1 MDWQRARVQEAA
13 DEVPPGCLPRT
24 LEVILRNDAVEAA
37 RPGDQAIFT
46 GALVAVPDVAAITA
60 PGERTEARQ
69 GGVPGGGG
77 GGGGGGDGGVTG
89 PRFLGVRELTYHL
102 AFLATGVEDASSR
115 RTGSAAAALGGAGS
129 VAPGSASAETPASVV
144 ASLTDAEA
152 ADLELMRANPRLYA
166 DAARSIAPGVLGA
179 DDIKRSVLLQLVGG
193 VPKVTPDG
201 IRLRG
206 DINVAIVGDP
216 SMAKS
221 QVLKYVAGFL
231 PHSVYTS
238 GRASSAA
245 GLTAS
250 VVREAD
256 SGELC
261 IEAGALLLANGAV
274 CCIDEFDKMD
284 VKVRARQENERIVC
298 APGVGG
304 LTQTHT
310 HTQNSTT
317 LPTVLKKTTRQDQ
330 VAIHEAMEQQTI
342 SITKAGIQATLVA
355 RTAILAGANPAGGRY
370 DKSKPLRFNVA
381 LPPAILSR
389 FDLLHVMA
397 DERDD
402 EADAALAV
410 HIVAVHRAAAPV
422 GVGAEEAARLP
433 PRPPPP
439 PGLAAPYSTDQLQ
452 RYVRLARSHKPRL
465 TAAACASIVTAY
477 KRLRTDDAA
486 PGSATAYRITVRQL
500 EALIRLS
507 EALARVRLADE
518 VGPGDVREAVRL
530 VRHSVVTVEAPDE
543 DLAAYAE
550 DGEGGG
556 GGGGEAGEW
565 GVVAPPPPPAAG
577 EEGAGG
583 AAADGGLPAAAAAAA
598 PSAAAAAA
606 TAPAPQP
613 LAAPLCVPAAKVER
627 VKELLLM
634 RLRSLEEAGGAGDGT
649 GPAAAQVGGVPVAA
663 QSQRA
668 LLEWYFDFL
677 AGRGE
682 LAGVEDPAAEAGLVA
697 AVVSYLVRARD
708 VFVVVEQ
715 PARREGEGDAA
726 YRRRSTA
733 ERLLAINPNFAD
745 E

>member
-1 MDWQRARVQEAA
+1 
-13 DEVPPGCLPRT
+13 
-24 LEVILRNDAVEAA
+24 
-37 RPGDQAIFT
+37 
-46 GALVAVPDVAAITA
+46 
-60 PGERTEARQ
+60 
-69 GGVPGGGG
+69 
-77 GGGGGGDGGVTG
+77 
-89 PRFLGVRELTYHL
+89 
-102 AFLATGVEDASSR
+102 
-115 RTGSAAAALGGAGS
+115 
-129 VAPGSASAETPASVV
+129 
-144 ASLTDAEA
+144 
-152 ADLELMRANPRLYA
+152 
-166 DAARSIAPGVLGA
+166 
-179 DDIKRSVLLQLVGG
+179 
-193 VPKVTPDG
+193 
-201 IRLRG
+201 
-206 DINVAIVGDP
+206 
-216 SMAKS
+216 
-221 QVLKYVAGFL
+221 
-231 PHSVYTS
+231 
-238 GRASSAA
+238 
-245 GLTAS
+245 
-250 VVREAD
+250 
-256 SGELC
+256 
-261 IEAGALLLANGAV
+261 
-274 CCIDEFDKMD
+274 
-284 VKVRARQENERIVC
+284 
-298 APGVGG
+298 
-304 LTQTHT
+304 
-310 HTQNSTT
+310 
-317 LPTVLKKTTRQDQ
+317 
-330 VAIHEAMEQQTI
+330 MEQQTI

-402 EADAALAV
+402 EADAALAA

-422 GVGAEEAARLP
+422 GVGEEEAATLP

-439 PGLAAPYSTDQLQ
+439 PGLAAPYTTDQLQ
-452 RYVRLARSHKPRL
+452 RYVRLARAHKPRL
-465 TAAACASIVTAY
+465 TAAAAASIVTAY

-507 EALARVRLADE
+507 EALARVRLAGE

-556 GGGGEAGEW
+556 GGGGEGGEW
-565 GVVAPPPPPAAG
+565 GVVAPPPPAEG
-577 EEGAGG
+577 EE
-583 AAADGGLPAAAAAAA
+583 AAAAAA
-598 PSAAAAAA
+598 PAEGGDAPMLDAD
-606 TAPAPQP
+606 APAPAEAAP
-613 LAAPLCVPAAKVER
+613 AAPAPPAAPLRVPAAKVER

-634 RLRSLEEAGGAGDGT
+634 RLRSLEASGGAGDGT

-682 LAGVEDPAAEAGLVA
+682 LAGLEDPAAEAGLVA